1 MHHHMSRQIDSK
13 DKQAKKTKRKIKKR
27 QCIRGTF
34 HSSWKMLVKQSDS
47 FNESERKRKSVIED
61 DGSSWLLAE
70 PVSAK
75 KLRNDLDDEQISL
88 STQK

>member
-1 MHHHMSRQIDSK
+1 M
-13 DKQAKKTKRKIKKR
+13 
-27 QCIRGTF
+27 
-34 HSSWKMLVKQSDS
+34 KQSDS

-88 STQK
+88 STLDRGACV